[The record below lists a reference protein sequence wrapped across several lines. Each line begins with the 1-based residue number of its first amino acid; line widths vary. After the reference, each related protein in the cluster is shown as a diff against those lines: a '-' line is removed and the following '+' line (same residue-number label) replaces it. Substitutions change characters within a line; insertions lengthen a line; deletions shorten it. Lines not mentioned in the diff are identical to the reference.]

1 MRERSAF
8 LIPSEFQAEELISLA
23 ESILRRFDRDLLTRV
38 PMFCLDELPAISG
51 VYIAV
56 DESKEVFYVGMSGDL
71 HNRCKL
77 TSHHKLPLA
86 LERGAAYLLIASV
99 PRDQA
104 WFVEQILIDRLKPS
118 LNELLERWWKRPFPE
133 PMQPKPKEESP
144 FPEPKHPFPEPKE
157 DFSIY
162 YSDENISNLVELVQA
177 ATEEGCPSEIDSL
190 FELTPVNIRE
200 QIRKLV
206 LMQVNGV
213 CK

>member
-8 LIPSEFQAEELISLA
+8 LIPSEFQAEEFISLA

-71 HNRCKL
+71 HSRCKL

-118 LNELLERWWKRPFPE
+118 LNELLERWWERPFPE
-133 PMQPKPKEESP
+133 PKQPKPKEES
-144 FPEPKHPFPEPKE
+144 PFPEPKE

-162 YSDENISNLVELVQA
+162 YSDENISSLVELVQA
-177 ATEEGCPSEIDSL
+177 AIEEGYPPEIDSL
-190 FELTPVNIRE
+190 FEPTPVNIRE
-200 QIRKLV
+200 QIKKLV
-206 LMQVNGV
+206 LRKVRDA
-213 CK
+213 

>member
-8 LIPSEFQAEELISLA
+8 LIPSEFQAEEFISLA

-71 HNRCKL
+71 HSRCKL
-77 TSHHKLPLA
+77 TSHRKLPLA

-133 PMQPKPKEESP
+133 PKQPKPKEES
-144 FPEPKHPFPEPKE
+144 PFPEPKE

-162 YSDENISNLVELVQA
+162 YSDENISSLVELVQA
-177 ATEEGCPSEIDSL
+177 AIEEGYPPEIDSL
-190 FELTPVNIRE
+190 FEPTPVNIRE
-200 QIRKLV
+200 QIKKLV
-206 LMQVNGV
+206 LRKVRDA
-213 CK
+213 

>member
-8 LIPSEFQAEELISLA
+8 LIPSEFQAEEFISLA

-118 LNELLERWWKRPFPE
+118 LNELLERWWERPFPE
-133 PMQPKPKEESP
+133 PKQPKPKEES
-144 FPEPKHPFPEPKE
+144 PFPEPKE

-162 YSDENISNLVELVQA
+162 YSDENISSLVELVQA
-177 ATEEGCPSEIDSL
+177 AIEEGYPPEIDSL
-190 FELTPVNIRE
+190 FEPTPVNIRE
-200 QIRKLV
+200 QIKKLV
-206 LMQVNGV
+206 LRKVRDA
-213 CK
+213 